1 MSELFT
7 NKVIAWNAAR
17 RDRMFDF
24 DLCCK
29 MLGEEIDEL
38 FKSDNTIEKM
48 DAIGDIVFVAIGE
61 LWKIG
66 IHHDDIAR
74 IMYFE
79 DLTLFEGS
87 KKFYDYS
94 NFIRSVVLE
103 GIYEAYKD
111 NPLVAVGF
119 DYALNS
125 IFMVALPAAAGL
137 GVKSIFYDI
146 CHAIC
151 DSNNTKKI
159 VKVGS
164 TVKSSKGPNF
174 IPPTGKLTNLLE
186 MLHGANKNVTSI
198 Q

>member
-17 RDRMFDF
+17 RDRVFDF
-24 DLCCK
+24 DLCCE
-29 MLGEEIDEL
+29 MLSEEIDEL
-38 FKSDNTIEKM
+38 YRSCSIIESM

-61 LWKIG
+61 LWKMG
-66 IHHDDIAR
+66 LHHDDIAR
-74 IMYFE
+74 IMYQE
-79 DLTLFEGS
+79 NLTLFNGC
-87 KKFYDYS
+87 KQCYDYS
-94 NFIRSVVLE
+94 NYVRSVVLNAL
-103 GIYEAYKD
+103 YEAYKD

-125 IFMVALPAAAGL
+125 IFLIALPAAQGL
-137 GVKSIFYDI
+137 GVRSIFYDI

-151 DSNNTKKI
+151 DSNNTKEI

-164 TVKSSKGPNF
+164 NVKSSKGPNF
-174 IPPTGKLTNLLE
+174 VPPTGKLVNLLE
-186 MLHGANKNVTSI
+186 ILQGANKDGTSI